1 MLVLTGAVLTLCTL
15 AERNIALELRA
26 VYAKLS
32 DTNIL
37 ALIYDSGNGSDRNG
51 SERNSGR
58 GRSGNS
64 GRSAKIADVRGNSA
78 GRSPDARPILGKTV
92 TDTASPPTVYGPRA
106 EIC

>member
-1 MLVLTGAVLTLCTL
+1 LLCTL
-15 AERNIALELRA
+15 AERSIALELRA

-37 ALIYDSGNGSDRNG
+37 ALIYDSNNNSERNG

-58 GRSGNS
+58 APRSGNS
-64 GRSAKIADVRGNSA
+64 AGRSAKIADVRGNSN
-78 GRSPDARPILGKTV
+78 GRSPTARPILAKTV
-92 TDTASPPTVYGPRA
+92 IDAASPPAPYGPRA

>member
-1 MLVLTGAVLTLCTL
+1 VLVLTGAVLTLCTL
-15 AERNIALELRA
+15 AERSIALELRA

-37 ALIYDSGNGSDRNG
+37 ALIYDSGNG